1 MSKKNLVLG
10 TSVNFNVHQ
19 LKNFIMSFREVNQ
32 TDDCIFFIDPVNKEL
47 YSEFFKQYNI
57 ITYSFNLDK
66 FVDTPVHNTRYIA
79 YRHFLANNDQYQN
92 IFLADTKDVVFQT
105 NVFDNLPDEF
115 LFLFQEDSNFK
126 FKDDVYANSY
136 WLYTA
141 YGNDVLY
148 SFLEENVICSGTIL
162 GSYKEIVNL
171 LELVNQ
177 EFYKVKQSNPEGF
190 KTTILDQAVVNYL
203 GRRVINSNPNLRIK
217 SNGDVIA
224 TVGVTLNNEIS
235 KDQVTI
241 NGSNLML
248 NNLYPAIIHQYDRN
262 EVLKNI
268 FDTKFLLN

>member
-10 TSVNFNVHQ
+10 TSVNFNIHQ
-19 LKNFIMSFREVNQ
+19 LKNFIMSFRAVNQ
-32 TDDCIFFIDPVNKEL
+32 VDDCMFFIDPVNKEL
-47 YSEFFKQYNI
+47 YSDFFKQYNV
-57 ITYSFNLDK
+57 ITHSFILDK

-105 NVFDNLPDEF
+105 NIFENLPEEF
-115 LFLFQEDSNFK
+115 LYLFQEDSNFK
-126 FKDDVYANSY
+126 FKNDSYANSY

-141 YGNDVLY
+141 YGNEVLH

-177 EFYKVKQSNPEGF
+177 ELYKVKQNNPDGF
-190 KTTILDQAVVNYL
+190 KTTILDQAVVNFI
-203 GRRVINSNPNLRIK
+203 GRRVLNSNPNVK
-217 SNGDVIA
+217 VKVNGDMIA
-224 TVGVTLNNEIS
+224 TVGVTLNSDIS
-235 KDQVTI
+235 TDKVLI
-241 NGSNLML
+241 NGSSLIC
-248 NNLYPAIIHQYDRN
+248 NNMYPAIIHQYDRN

-268 FDTKFLLN
+268 YDTKFVLN